1 MGMRDFSRGR
11 PTLRDVAKACGLAPS
26 TVSNALADKDIVKPE
41 TKALIRKVAHE
52 LGYRVSPLASGLRT
66 GKTRSIAM
74 IVSDIT
80 NPFHGEV
87 VRGAEEA
94 LIEQDYHLYIAN
106 TDGSRSRQSQFIQHF
121 IDRQVDGVI
130 LMSYASNDE
139 DIQALTRAQVPTVLL
154 VRRHDSVELD
164 FSGIENEQSVHS
176 VLDFLW
182 SLGHRRIGFIGG
194 PASSSGARER
204 LDAYRDFMLKR
215 TGRCDPALEERGEYS
230 IDSGHQSA
238 YRLLRL
244 EPRPTA
250 LLVSE
255 DMTAYGVL
263 MAASELGIKV
273 PDELSVVGWDDLFAS
288 RLPQINLTTMRVP
301 KRRLGSNAAK
311 LLIQRMLTPSADI
324 ETRLVR
330 PELVVRATTG
340 RAPEPGAVEP
350 GLTRHSQT

>member
-1 MGMRDFSRGR
+1 MRNNNRSR
-11 PTLRDVAKACGLAPS
+11 PTLRDVAKACGVAPS
-26 TVSNALADKDIVKPE
+26 TVSNALADKEIVRPE

-94 LIEQDYHLYIAN
+94 LLEQDYHLYIAN
-106 TDGSRSRQSQFIQHF
+106 TDGSRTRQSQYIQHF

-130 LMSYASNDE
+130 LMSYASNDA
-139 DIQALTRAQVPTVLL
+139 DIQSLLRAGVPTVLL
-154 VRRHDSVELD
+154 VRRQDSVELD
-164 FSGIENEQSVHS
+164 FSGIENEHSVHS
-176 VLDFLW
+176 VLEFLM

-194 PASSSGARER
+194 PTSSSGARER
-204 LDAYRDFMLKR
+204 LNAYRDFMR
-215 TGRCDPALEERGEYS
+215 THTGTADPELEESGEYS
-230 IDSGHQSA
+230 IDSGHQST

-244 EPRPTA
+244 TPRPTA

-263 MAASELGIKV
+263 MAASEMGVKV
-273 PDELSVVGWDDLFAS
+273 PDELSIVGWDDLFAS

-301 KRRLGSNAAK
+301 KRQLGANAAK
-311 LLIQRMLTPSADI
+311 LLLQRMDDPSAEI

-340 RAPEPGAVEP
+340 RAP
-350 GLTRHSQT
+350 R

>member
-1 MGMRDFSRGR
+1 MSRPTRSR

-66 GKTRSIAM
+66 GKTRSVAM

-87 VRGAEEA
+87 VRGAEEE
-94 LIEQDYHLYIAN
+94 LIAHDYHLYIAN
-106 TDGSRSRQSQFIQHF
+106 TDGNRIRQRQYIQHF

-139 DIQALTRAQVPTVLL
+139 DIQALIRGQIPTVLL

-194 PASSSGARER
+194 PLSSSGARER
-204 LDAYRDFMLKR
+204 LAAYRSFMLQRGGNKSPELVE
-215 TGRCDPALEERGEYS
+215 TGEYS

-238 YRLLRL
+238 YRLLRTN
-244 EPRPTA
+244 PRPTA

-263 MAASELGIKV
+263 MAASEIGINV
-273 PDELSVVGWDDLFAS
+273 PEELSVVGWDDLFPS
-288 RLPQINLTTMRVP
+288 GLPQINLTTMRVP
-301 KRRLGSNAAK
+301 KRQLGINAAK
-311 LLIQRMLTPSADI
+311 LLLQRMQTPSAAV

-340 RAPEPGAVEP
+340 RAPA
-350 GLTRHSQT
+350 T